1 MANNNINIPQNEFL
15 NPETGRPSQP
25 WLMWLMNPSVLNITL
40 NTALSVISG
49 GTGIVTAPTDGQL
62 LIGNNGAYN
71 LNTLTQGTGILIG
84 NGAGSVS
91 ITNDGVTTLSAG
103 SGISLSA
110 NKGDITVTN
119 NGVTSLLAGSGIS
132 LSSNKGDITISS
144 NAVTSFSAGT
154 TGLSPSTAS
163 TGNIL
168 LSGVLNVA
176 NGGTGLNNLPAKLIP
191 YGNGTSAFL
200 YNSEF
205 YFDNIG
211 SSDKILWVN
220 SASSNVRRSIKIA
233 SATSFMAMGIDSS
246 NLSYLYADS
255 TMLFITATV
264 EQLRILNTGAISFG
278 STGTNYGSSGNILTS
293 GGGGG
298 APIWVAGV
306 SGAFTSADI
315 PPQTITVT
323 NGIITSIV

>member
-84 NGAGSVS
+84 NGAGSIS
-91 ITNDGVTTLSAG
+91 IANDGVTSLSAG
-103 SGISLSA
+103 SGISVSA

-119 NGVTSLLAGSGIS
+119 TGV
-132 LSSNKGDITISS
+132 K
-144 NAVTSFSAGT
+144 SFSAGT
-154 TGLSPSTAS
+154 TGLRPDTIS
-163 TGNIL
+163 TGDIL
-168 LSGVLNVA
+168 LTGVLNV
-176 NGGTGLNNLPAKLIP
+176 NHGGTGLNNLPAKLIP

-205 YFDNIG
+205 YFDNI
-211 SSDKILWVN
+211 SNSDKSIWIN
-220 SASSNVRRSIKIA
+220 SPLSNVKRSIKIGSVTA
-233 SATSFMAMGIDSS
+233 FMGMGIDST

-255 TMLFITATV
+255 AMLFFVAAT
-264 EQLRILNTGAISFG
+264 EQLRILTTGAISFG
-278 STGTNYGSSGNILTS
+278 STGTNYGFSGNILTS
-293 GGGGG
+293 GGAGG
-298 APIWVAGV
+298 APIWVAGA
-306 SGAFTSADI
+306 SGTFLSANI
-315 PPQTITVT
+315 PAKTITVT

>member
-40 NTALSVISG
+40 NTALNVISG

-91 ITNDGVTTLSAG
+91 ITNDGVTSLSAG
-103 SGISLSA
+103 AGISLSA
-110 NKGDITVTN
+110 
-119 NGVTSLLAGSGIS
+119 S
-132 LSSNKGDITISS
+132 KGDITISS

-154 TGLSPSTAS
+154 TGLRPDTAS
-163 TGNIL
+163 TGSIL
-168 LSGVLNVA
+168 LSGTLNVSH
-176 NGGTGLNNLPAKLIP
+176 GGTGLNNLPAKLIP
-191 YGNGTSAFL
+191 YGNDTSAFL

-205 YFDNIG
+205 YFDNIS
-211 SSDKILWVN
+211 SSDKTLWIN
-220 SASSNVRRSIKIA
+220 SALSNTKRSIKIA

-298 APIWVAGV
+298 APIWVAGA
-306 SGAFTSADI
+306 SGTFLSANA
-315 PPQTITVT
+315 PPKTITVT